1 MWHPVRQR
9 KTIAIAFLA
18 FLLIP
23 LFFSGGLQLFQVY
36 LKQRAEKRLTTET
49 LSDLKF
55 PLHTVQWVEEG
66 REIKVDGKMYDL
78 ESYQEADG
86 FLYAKGVHD
95 EHESRV
101 MNLLND
107 FNEKDQDNFVIRV
120 LLLSQS
126 IAVSILLVTIVFGL
140 ISLKS
145 PYAAYTENLQP
156 AFYKKIYQPPRA
168 CPPPYHY

>member
-36 LKQRAEKRLTTET
+36 LKQRAEKMLATET

-55 PLHTVQWVEEG
+55 PIHTVQWMEEG
-66 REIKVDGKMYDL
+66 REIRVDGKMYDL
-78 ESYQEADG
+78 ETYYEADG

-101 MNLLND
+101 MNLLSD

-126 IAVSILLVTIVFGL
+126 IAVSILLVTIIFGL
-140 ISLKS
+140 IKLTIS
-145 PYAAYTENLQP
+145 YVAHAENMLP

-168 CPPPYHY
+168 